1 MLNIEKGEKIIFE
14 IRKHTFVLFTKMFSV
29 IILAII
35 PAFLIKIVT
44 QLGIVVNF
52 GDKNAL
58 TIVVFFYA
66 FWILIMWIVAFV
78 FWTDNHL
85 DVWVITNK
93 KIIAIEQRGLF
104 SREISYIHFDKVQDI
119 TTEVHGIMA
128 TILDYGEIHIQT
140 AGEQKEF
147 IMHNIRDPKTSRE
160 KINEIF
166 EKEAISFDNMKVKS
180 ENIN

>member
-14 IRKHTFVLFTKMFSV
+14 IRRHSFVLFTRMLSV
-29 IILAII
+29 FMLTII
-35 PAFLIKIVT
+35 PAFLIKIVG
-44 QLGIVVNF
+44 QLNIAVTF
-52 GDKNAL
+52 GDKSAL
-58 TIVVFFYA
+58 TVVVFFYA

-93 KIIAIEQRGLF
+93 KIIAIEQKGLF
-104 SREISYIHFDKVQDI
+104 NREISYIHFDKVQDI
-119 TTEVHGIMA
+119 TTEVHGITA

-147 IMHNIRDPKTSRE
+147 IMKNIKDPKKSRE

-166 EKEAISFDNMKVKS
+166 ERES
-180 ENIN
+180 EYINQDI